1 MKKLTLLR
9 TVSSDKGTLGILYYN
24 NDILCYTLELPWKD
38 NKTSI
43 SCVPCGTYRC
53 ELWNSPKFGMTYEL
67 QDVPGRSKILIH
79 KGNWVTD
86 INGCVL
92 VGMQQSILDG
102 SNNRYSVFNST
113 EAFRKFVKI
122 LDGDIGFDLEI
133 KERG

>member
-43 SCVPCGTYRC
+43 SCVPTGEYRC

-113 EAFRKFVKI
+113 EAFKKFTQI